1 MPTCDF
7 SPPTTPILIPD
18 FRPGPIGNPGR
29 NSLEAAMHP
38 AQTDYFYF
46 VSDGNG
52 HHRFSRSL
60 EEHNQNVA
68 RLRQAVQGK

>member
-1 MPTCDF
+1 M
-7 SPPTTPILIPD
+7 LIPD
-18 FRPGPIGNPGR
+18 FRRGPSRIP
-29 NSLEAAMHP
+29 AALLSKP
-38 AQTDYFYF
+38 PCIRRRPTIFYF

-68 RLRQAVQGK
+68 KLRQAVQGK